1 MEKNNIL
8 LLDVPNV
15 SLVNKRLLND
25 INAGGIAIA
34 GSWDANQY
42 SVDHYDLNAKLNRYR
57 QQIDNFEFSDE
68 DFSVLLKVDKL
79 NDYLIIDEHS
89 ESYLPHLTN
98 WLLQDIDVNSYD
110 AIGISFTRRSTA
122 YWPLKMTFHFAI
134 ILTSFLKRNFNEIE
148 IFIGGNTVFG
158 KINKKHLENLCMNIE
173 EEHHPTSYIRGTI
186 GHEEAKYLIDI
197 RRSQYL
203 EMTSYRLGHATI
215 RCLQTSFLFTHKSY
229 PKPEF
234 KNHSDILVAPT
245 DFIPKKLLE
254 QYSKLKSV
262 EPFQIYPYKFT
273 DGCRSKCSFCAMATI
288 DGFAHLTPDETVDHL
303 EAMANQGAKHFR
315 FFNDQINWKK
325 SWLLEFCNEIIKRN
339 LKITWNDSAN
349 LRLGNQEIYN
359 ALSEAG
365 CISLWYGTETI
376 NDEILKTIQK
386 NVTGDRIKENLTLA
400 HETGIWNRCNFIHNF
415 PWETS
420 EQFQELINF
429 IKDFTERKIMNGYQD
444 NVFCVQE
451 GGEYLTYPSKY
462 NIEIL
467 EQDGITWDTIKYNER
482 NGKQWKEIVFDG
494 NEKQEIFRD
503 RGILFSAHEREIRAN
518 DFILTALHKAK
529 YTFKEIIQFYDDI
542 LTTLTEEEILK
553 WAQQIGNTTL
563 QFSKTAQS
571 KVKKIENWDTID
583 KTSTYV
589 LTPEAN
595 YEK

>member
-1 MEKNNIL
+1 MN
-8 LLDVPNV
+8 
-15 SLVNKRLLND
+15 
-25 INAGGIAIA
+25 
-34 GSWDANQY
+34 
-42 SVDHYDLNAKLNRYR
+42 
-57 QQIDNFEFSDE
+57 
-68 DFSVLLKVDKL
+68 
-79 NDYLIIDEHS
+79 
-89 ESYLPHLTN
+89 
-98 WLLQDIDVNSYD
+98 
-110 AIGISFTRRSTA
+110 
-122 YWPLKMTFHFAI
+122 
-134 ILTSFLKRNFNEIE
+134 
-148 IFIGGNTVFG
+148 IFIG
-158 KINKKHLENLCMNIE
+158 
-173 EEHHPTSYIRGTI
+173 P
-186 GHEEAKYLIDI
+186 
-197 RRSQYL
+197 
-203 EMTSYRLGHATI
+203 
-215 RCLQTSFLFTHKSY
+215 
-229 PKPEF
+229 
-234 KNHSDILVAPT
+234 
-245 DFIPKKLLE
+245 
-254 QYSKLKSV
+254 
-262 EPFQIYPYKFT
+262 
-273 DGCRSKCSFCAMATI
+273 
-288 DGFAHLTPDETVDHL
+288 
-303 EAMANQGAKHFR
+303 
-315 FFNDQINWKK
+315 
-325 SWLLEFCNEIIKRN
+325 
-339 LKITWNDSAN
+339 
-349 LRLGNQEIYN
+349 
-359 ALSEAG
+359 LSEAG

-542 LTTLTEEEILK
+542 LTTLTEEEIQK